1 MDGCIGQKNGAGVSA
16 SKKKT
21 NKKTVWQGQTIAHF
35 CSFNMTSILHMQ
47 QKVKKVECSVV
58 VVINDCKDFRF

>member
-1 MDGCIGQKNGAGVSA
+1 MGVSA
-16 SKKKT
+16 KKTAQVYRLPKKKT